1 VSIIVLKK
9 VALQFTIFN
18 NIIFCLQTK
27 SDEYLK
33 TVLRSQFVNISIR
46 TDFEQILLI
55 ILSFLFNNVFNM
67 K

>member
-1 VSIIVLKK
+1 
-9 VALQFTIFN
+9 
-18 NIIFCLQTK
+18 LQTK

-46 TDFEQILLI
+46 KDFEQILLI
-55 ILSFLFNNVFNM
+55 TLSFLFNVFNM